1 MKKIIAVIIV
11 LISIQ
16 QFSFAQQ
23 NDAKA
28 TEILKGVSAKYKTY
42 KSVQGDFNIVVEN
55 GKNNTKDVQTGTLF
69 VKGEKYKVALKNQE
83 ITSDN
88 VTIWTYLKDA
98 NEVQINTYEPDDNTI
113 TPSQIF
119 TIYEKNFL
127 YAFIEEKTVNG
138 KVLQYIELTPIDKT
152 KPFFKIKLA
161 IDKVAKAVQSA
172 IVFDK
177 NGNRYTYEIKN
188 FIANPN
194 LADTFFTFD
203 NKAHPGIEVVDLR

>member
-1 MKKIIAVIIV
+1 MKKIIAAIFV

-16 QFSFAQQ
+16 QLSIAQ

-55 GKNNTKDVQTGTLF
+55 GKNNTKDVQAGTLY

-161 IDKVAKAVQSA
+161 VDKVAKAVQSA

-203 NKAHPGIEVVDLR
+203 NKAHPGVEVVDLR